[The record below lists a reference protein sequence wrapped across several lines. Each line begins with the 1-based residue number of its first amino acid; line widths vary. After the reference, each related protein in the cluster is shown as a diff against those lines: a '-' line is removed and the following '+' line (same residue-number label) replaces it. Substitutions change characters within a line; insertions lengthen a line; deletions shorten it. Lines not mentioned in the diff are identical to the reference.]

1 MTDQTSTT
9 NIKIDGI
16 DRLIEMATSLFEAQ
30 RATQKKDQ
38 TWSSLKRAFFAFIFI
53 SMLVFYVFFYATMF
67 GVNAGPTTDSV
78 ALIPI
83 YGEISTDSEASS
95 ANIAPLIKQACEA
108 SHVKLI
114 ALDISSPGGSPNEA
128 ERIVQAM
135 ETCRL
140 EHKKKIYAVIG
151 DMGASA
157 AYMIAMHSDRIV
169 AGKYSVVGSIGAVM
183 RYVDASAAATKYGLN
198 ERVFRSGPLKGGPSM
213 LSGSN
218 VAMDQVNQEMVEKL
232 GHEFLMELYSAR
244 KGKVTAKPE
253 DLFTGRIWTAN
264 ETLQLGLIDQISTIE
279 GLSATQWKGLK
290 LHRYAIK
297 QSFVKGFGF
306 HALMKEQLQKITN
319 SGAPVLE

>member
-1 MTDQTSTT
+1 MTDQPNTSSV
-9 NIKIDGI
+9 KIEGI
-16 DRLIEMATSLFEAQ
+16 DDLIKMATSLLEAH

-38 TWSSLKRAFFAFIFI
+38 TWKSLKRALFAFIFLT
-53 SMLVFYVFFYATMF
+53 MLGFYVFFYARMF
-67 GVNAGPTTDSV
+67 GVNAGPTTESV
-78 ALIPI
+78 AVIPI
-83 YGEISTDSEASS
+83 YGQISTDSEASS

-108 SHVKLI
+108 RHVKLI
-114 ALDISSPGGSPNEA
+114 ALDINSPGGSPNEA

-135 ETCRL
+135 QTCRA

-198 ERVFRSGPLKGGPSM
+198 ERVFRSGRLKGGPSM
-213 LSGSN
+213 LSGSSDE
-218 VAMDQVNQEMVEKL
+218 MDKVNQEMVEKL
-232 GHEFLMELYSAR
+232 GREFVDELYAAR

-253 DLFTGRIWTAN
+253 ELFTGRIWTAN
-264 ETLQLGLIDQISTIE
+264 ETVQLGLVDQINTIE
-279 GLSATQWKGLK
+279 GLTASDWKDLK

-297 QSFVKGFGF
+297 QEFVKGFGF
-306 HALMKEQLQKITN
+306 KTLLKDQLEQVTN
-319 SGAPVLE
+319 SGTPVLE